1 MIFRKWIVLC
11 FVWVNISF
19 CFAQQQPDTASF
31 ELRSFD
37 QEKIA
42 VFKKDKQFD
51 YDKNVT
57 SFLDWLWGF
66 IKGMFEPV
74 KDTQFNPDKNVAR
87 LIGIV
92 VLIALAL
99 AIIFFGIKVFA
110 KSSFTGFLSGKN
122 YKAKLD
128 VEISEVD
135 IRTFPF
141 DDEIAQ
147 AEQKGLFS
155 VALRYRYL
163 QLLKFLEE
171 KELIVWRQN
180 KTNYEYWRELNGSQ
194 LEDDFKEITKVFEFS
209 WYGKYE
215 MDASQYDYYRK
226 MMTHFNNRLPKNTVS
241 LT

>member
-1 MIFRKWIVLC
+1 
-11 FVWVNISF
+11 
-19 CFAQQQPDTASF
+19 
-31 ELRSFD
+31 
-37 QEKIA
+37 IA

-99 AIIFFGIKVFA
+99 AIIFVGIKVFA

-122 YKAKLD
+122 YKTNVD
-128 VEISEVD
+128 VEISVVD
-135 IRTFPF
+135 ISTFPF

-147 AEQKGLFS
+147 AEQKGIYS
-155 VALRYRYL
+155 VALRDRYL
-163 QLLKFLEE
+163 QLLKLIEE
-171 KELIVWRQN
+171 KELIVWRKN
-180 KTNYEYWRELNGSQ
+180 KTNYEYWRELNES
-194 LEDDFKEITKVFEFS
+194 
-209 WYGKYE
+209 
-215 MDASQYDYYRK
+215 
-226 MMTHFNNRLPKNTVS
+226 
-241 LT
+241 